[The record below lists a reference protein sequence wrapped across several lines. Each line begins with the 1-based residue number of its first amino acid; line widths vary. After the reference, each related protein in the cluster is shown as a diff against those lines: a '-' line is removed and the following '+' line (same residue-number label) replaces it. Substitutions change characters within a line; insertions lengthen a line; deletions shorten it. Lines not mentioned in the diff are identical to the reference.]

1 VRVSERWPDQRPSSM
16 AGRAIRS
23 GITLTTSQRAI
34 MALVAVVLALLASG
48 CEGGSRSGS
57 DQPGVPAPPG
67 GTSQE
72 LSVNEASEDDVA
84 AALRRSDVDD
94 PRRWAQIVVRDGPYA
109 PGDAGEEQLRQ
120 VLQRH
125 GADPGEVD
133 KITSVLA
140 P

>member
-1 VRVSERWPDQRPSSM
+1 
-16 AGRAIRS
+16 
-23 GITLTTSQRAI
+23 
-34 MALVAVVLALLASG
+34 
-48 CEGGSRSGS
+48 
-57 DQPGVPAPPG
+57 
-67 GTSQE
+67 
-72 LSVNEASEDDVA
+72 
-84 AALRRSDVDD
+84 
-94 PRRWAQIVVRDGPYA
+94 VVRDGPYA